1 MLRLSLV
8 LLGLVATVLAG
19 LGLLV
24 VLAVPG
30 WSYKAVTLI
39 PYSVGIAVILS
50 IPTTWF
56 LARLILGAR
65 AEGIAK

>member
-8 LLGLVATVLAG
+8 LFGLVATVLAG

-24 VLAVPG
+24 ILVVPG
-30 WSYKAVTLI
+30 WSYRAVTLI

-50 IPTTWF
+50 IPATWF
-56 LARLILGAR
+56 LARLILGSR
-65 AEGIAK
+65 AEGLAK